1 MTKREIIYQIFEKVT
16 VHTGDSKISEEFVSS
31 LIDAKR
37 AFLIK
42 QQYST
47 KHWHMPREIKQELN
61 MQVAL
66 VDKVAGYSSAGK
78 ILTTI
83 APVPKSIKIK
93 GKEGPLLLRKL
104 DQSEIPVNIVAIER
118 VPYLFQNKFTQHLT
132 YCAIGLDGR
141 ILILSND
148 KKINFL
154 KNVMI
159 TDVFESPEDARTFVT
174 GSDNSLD
181 SWDAEYPV
189 EVAMIDMIVQ
199 MVLKDLAVTLS
210 IPEDKR
216 NDSDDAR
223 Q

>member
-1 MTKREIIYQIFEKVT
+1 MTKREIIYQVFEKVT

-31 LIDAKR
+31 LIDTKR

-42 QQYST
+42 QQYSS
-47 KHWHMPREIKQELN
+47 KSWNMPREVKQELTID
-61 MQVAL
+61 VVL
-66 VDKVAGYSSAGK
+66 SDRVGGYSSAGK
-78 ILTTI
+78 VLTTI
-83 APVPKSIKIK
+83 VPMPKSIKIK

-104 DQSEIPVNIVAIER
+104 DQSEIPINIVSIER

-132 YCAIGLDGR
+132 YCAIDLEGK

-148 KKINFL
+148 NKINFL
-154 KNVMI
+154 KKIKV
-159 TDVFESPEDARTFVT
+159 TDVFESPDTARTYVSGAT
-174 GSDNSLD
+174 ASD
-181 SWDAEYPV
+181 SWDDEYPI
-189 EVAMIDMIVQ
+189 EASMIDVVVQ
-199 MVLKDLAVTLS
+199 MILKDLAVTLS